1 MLTTQAVVGGY
12 DADGALVVATGI
24 QLANG
29 IDALYTLGE
38 DDADEAQLGGIYSDT
53 GITAALWAPTASN
66 VDLLIY
72 NDNKTLKAI
81 CPLTVSFTVMKLP
94 SITLLRGM

>member
-1 MLTTQAVVGGY
+1 MSTTLTEEQSARAPHLSAMQAWEGDWSVEDAKTVLTTQAVVGGY

-53 GITAALWAPTASN
+53 GITAHCGR
-66 VDLLIY
+66 LLLQMLI
-72 NDNKTLKAI
+72 
-81 CPLTVSFTVMKLP
+81 F
-94 SITLLRGM
+94 